1 MRAFLFCHP
10 ERSGER
16 KREPRSRMGLARK
29 RTCYKFFCR
38 VRNCSLFLARSL
50 RLVAFTGLPKSIE
63 ELFGKR
69 SGRRSGQGGKRS
81 EPSAMAPWR
90 DEVGMTKR
98 SKASFHPSKIYHSTF
113 YIYHSRMR
121 SFVALRL
128 RMTGWRSGSPLPSAS
143 PTPSPQGE
151 GKFSRARRVRR
162 ALPFPL

>member
-16 KREPRSRMGLARK
+16 KREPRSRTGLARK

-113 YIYHSRMR
+113 YIYHFEAARP
-121 SFVALRL
+121 ALSLTVYRK
-128 RMTGWRSGSPLPSAS
+128 RAQEAIHFS
-143 PTPSPQGE
+143 
-151 GKFSRARRVRR
+151 KFSPGGAKFC
-162 ALPFPL
+162 PINTY